1 MAHYVEQH
9 RAILRKVFARIAEY
23 QEAFNNETQMR
34 ELVRPF
40 IKTFLDT
47 VLLDFLASKAPITN
61 LLQFVPLDSNVQS
74 FTKSLIQ
81 HMKFKTKLDTTSIF
95 KILKTLEQNVP
106 ITDHLRDHAD
116 ECLNILVGC
125 FIGTPNAFDIEF
137 DTPFYKVSLTIK
149 KENDVQICTMYLHSN
164 DVDKVRKIIRKH
176 KLKVTGFSLTFKP
189 RDCKLEEIDNILKSM
204 NLNPENHTDR
214 VLNYIEFPLSE
225 CNIEHFAYI
234 IFCISKDAH
243 DIVWPV
249 VVHVNKV
256 DMKYLLANTEEG
268 YDVRQSIM
276 EDFQEHF
283 QSCHFNTMVS
293 LKDLESF

>member
-1 MAHYVEQH
+1 MAHHVEQH

-47 VLLDFLASKAPITN
+47 VLLDFLASKVPIIN
-61 LLQFVPLDSNVQS
+61 LLQFIPLDSDVQS
-74 FTKSLIQ
+74 FTRSLIQ
-81 HMKFKTKLDTTSIF
+81 YMKSKTKLDKASIF
-95 KILKTLEQNVP
+95 KILKVLEQDVGIP
-106 ITDHLRDHAD
+106 DHLREHAD
-116 ECLNILVGC
+116 ECLNIFVGC

-137 DTPFYKVSLTIK
+137 DTPFYKGPLTIK
-149 KENDVQICTMYLHSN
+149 RENDMQICTMYLHSN
-164 DVDKVRKIIRKH
+164 DVDKVRKIIRKY

-189 RDCKLEEIDNILKSM
+189 RDYKLDEIDNILKSM
-204 NLNPENHTDR
+204 NLNPENHNDR

-234 IFCISKDAH
+234 TMCISKDTHEVA
-243 DIVWPV
+243 WPI

-256 DMKYLLANTEEG
+256 DMKYLLANTEEAD
-268 YDVRQSIM
+268 DVRRSIM
-276 EDFQEHF
+276 EDFQERF
-283 QSCHFNTMVS
+283 QSCYFNSMIS
-293 LKDLESF
+293 LKDLKT